1 MSFVTPY
8 LSLCKNQLRSIRK
21 SKIQI
26 ETERHVS
33 NEPITRRDNGGVGV
47 LNSKLSQKNINVTL
61 IQIRRD
67 AYSEYDKR
75 DPFLYRKSIRKNGQY
90 SKYLPIEKVGFSLSF
105 ACKFDNLKL
114 TVETY
119 TGRNIALYPGL

>member
-1 MSFVTPY
+1 MVNLYFGDVNFHCKNNNRMPCVTLY
-8 LSLCKNQLRSIRK
+8 LSLCKNQLRSIQK

-61 IQIRRD
+61 IQIQRD

-90 SKYLPIEKVGFSLSF
+90 SKYLPIE
-105 ACKFDNLKL
+105 
-114 TVETY
+114 
-119 TGRNIALYPGL
+119 